1 MPSVNLSRERSL
13 YKSFTDHALQARQK
27 DMARLQEQLT
37 TGLRVNRPSDDP
49 SSFGQARHLEA
60 LAQRYNQFQR
70 SVAAARTWVDQ
81 TQQALGDLAELYTQ
95 SYEEGLRISNGIFSD
110 GDREAAAKRLEGL
123 LDTIVDRLNARSGDE
138 YLFAG
143 SRTTVKPFD
152 NGGAVV
158 AYQGNDGGRTRHI
171 GRELSINVNID
182 GARLNNT
189 GAGFTITES
198 LENLIDAVRS
208 GVPAN
213 METALGQVTTSRDHV
228 IDLGGEAGSIGT
240 RLHIAETQLVDAAL
254 LVEGRR
260 SKLEDADFAEAMMD
274 LQKTQTGLQAS
285 LMVAASVLQTS
296 ILDYL
301 R

>member
-37 TGLRVNRPSDDP
+37 TGLKVNRPSDDP
-49 SSFGQARHLEA
+49 TSFGQARHLEA
-60 LAQRYNQFQR
+60 LAQRYSQFQR
-70 SVAAARTWVDQ
+70 SVGAARTWVDQ
-81 TQQALGDLAELYTQ
+81 TQEALGDMAEMFTQ
-95 SYEEGLRISNGIFSD
+95 SYEEGVRMSNAIYSA

-123 LDTIVDRLNARSGDE
+123 LETVVNRLNSQSGDE

-152 NGGAVV
+152 DSGAAV

-171 GRELSINVNID
+171 GRDLSLNINID
-182 GARLNNT
+182 GARLNDT
-189 GAGFTITES
+189 GGGFTITES
-198 LENLIDAVRS
+198 LEGLITAVRS
-208 GVPAN
+208 GTSADI
-213 METALGQVTTSRDHV
+213 EAALTQVTTSRDHV
-228 IDLGGEAGSIGT
+228 INLGGEAGSIGT
-240 RLHIAETQLVDAAL
+240 RLQIAETQLADASI

-260 SKLEDADFAEAMMD
+260 SKLEDADFAEAMME
-274 LQKTQTGLQAS
+274 LQKTQTGLQSS